1 MPPSYPF
8 FRPAC
13 VNSRRAPSRSHVSSP
28 FQLLLRRHRRI
39 ALVSPVLGFGV
50 VAPFPW
56 LVDAIVAS
64 PLTPP
69 PHRTSFLLPFLLP
82 FALLSL
88 AHSAHRRRVV
98 VVASLPI
105 ARAPRPASMAF
116 PPSSSSS
123 VLVRDAMTLVSNPRR
138 RRRRQH
144 SEGDRRAS
152 SAMAGRRQTSF
163 DGCSVV
169 HLIVVF

>member
-1 MPPSYPF
+1 VRRRVATSPLHFNFSCDVIVASPS
-8 FRPAC
+8 
-13 VNSRRAPSRSHVSSP
+13 SRL
-28 FQLLLRRHRRI
+28 FW
-39 ALVSPVLGFGV
+39 FGA
-50 VAPFPW
+50 VASFTW

>member
-1 MPPSYPF
+1 V
-8 FRPAC
+8 RPRVAT
-13 VNSRRAPSRSHVSSP
+13 SP
-28 FQLLLRRHRRI
+28 LLLNFSCDVI
-39 ALVSPVLGFGV
+39 VASPSSRLFWFGA

-82 FALLSL
+82 FALFSL

-98 VVASLPI
+98 VVAAFPI
-105 ARAPRPASMAF
+105 ARAPPPASMAF

-123 VLVRDAMTLVSNPRR
+123 VLVRDAMTLVCIPRR

-152 SAMAGRRQTSF
+152 SAMAG
-163 DGCSVV
+163 
-169 HLIVVF
+169 